1 MKHIEYNGVKYT
13 MPEHIDFVQQV
24 LDAGRKVT
32 CYHGRYYYHGPAVT
46 CDSMSE
52 MVSLGIQCPVQ
63 SDSLG
68 YGSIIYS
75 TVSDPALANACDEH
89 DDSEGEE

>member
-1 MKHIEYNGVKYT
+1 MNHIEYNGVKYT
-13 MPEHIDFVQQV
+13 LPEHIDFVQQV

-32 CYHGRYYYHGPAVT
+32 CYHGPAVT

-52 MVSLGIQCPVQ
+52 MVSLGIKCPVQ

-75 TVSDPALANACDEH
+75 TVSDPALANACDE
-89 DDSEGEE
+89 EEE

>member
-13 MPEHIDFVQQV
+13 LPEHIDFVQQV

-32 CYHGRYYYHGPAVT
+32 CYHGRWFYHGPAVT

-52 MVSLGIQCPVQ
+52 MVSLGIKCPVQ

-68 YGSIIYS
+68 YGAIIYS
-75 TVSDPALANACDEH
+75 TVSDPALANACDE
-89 DDSEGEE
+89 EEE

>member
-1 MKHIEYNGVKYT
+1 MSKIKYNGVTYT
-13 MPEHIDFVQQV
+13 LPEHIDFVQQV
-24 LDAGRKVT
+24 LGAGRRVT

-52 MVSLGIQCPVQ
+52 IVSLGIQCPVQ
-63 SDSLG
+63 NDSLG

-75 TVSDPALANACDEH
+75 TVSDPALSNAHDE
-89 DDSEGEE
+89 EEK